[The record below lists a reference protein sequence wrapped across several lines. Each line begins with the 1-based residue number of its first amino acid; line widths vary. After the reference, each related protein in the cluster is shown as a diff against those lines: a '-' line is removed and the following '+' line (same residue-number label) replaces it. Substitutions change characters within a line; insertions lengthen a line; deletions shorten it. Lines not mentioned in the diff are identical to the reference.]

1 MLKALN
7 EAEACRNKIIARRKR
22 LMEESI
28 VANKGSQRGVSCSS
42 SSKQGRLLRLWGGG
56 PYGAMGLM
64 TNSDAV
70 FKLRLSSHKATLLVS
85 TIERSTRMETQVCHM
100 QELPGRAER
109 TGTTEMGNLGSSI
122 SAAGGA

>member
-1 MLKALN
+1 MPTKALN
-7 EAEACRNKIIARRKR
+7 AGIMQFEPQTRE
-22 LMEESI
+22 
-28 VANKGSQRGVSCSS
+28 VAKALGVAAHT
-42 SSKQGRLLRLWGGG
+42 
-56 PYGAMGLM
+56 GAMGLM

-70 FKLRLSSHKATLLVS
+70 FKLRLSSHTATLLVS